1 MIKRIFCAVALI
13 AAATF
18 TTTGLAEEVVAD
30 NCVLKPDDN
39 VVGKY
44 VLETISLNEKGLT
57 QRLGSIE
64 QNQDA
69 TWSARIE
76 NIGEANEHF
85 FDYLQAARFVCKQLP
100 E

>member
-1 MIKRIFCAVALI
+1 MTKQACYVIALI
-13 AAATF
+13 AATVFSTVSVAD
-18 TTTGLAEEVVAD
+18 EVIAD
-30 NCVLKPDDN
+30 NCVLKPDEK

-44 VLETISLNEKGLT
+44 VLETVSLNEKGVT

-76 NIGEANEHF
+76 NVGTANDLF
-85 FDYLQAARFVCKQLP
+85 NDYWQAADFVCKNATK
-100 E
+100 